1 MALRTGLRNQ
11 LARRAPRLDDVAA
24 QAVWKR
30 RNRDRAYEGHDP
42 AVAPLVERLR
52 RDGVAIT
59 DFGSVFGETGLYDAA
74 ADEARRRYDARP
86 PESAD
91 AEGGS
96 KATFLTKLG
105 DPSYDV
111 SHPFA
116 RIALHP
122 RALAVANGYLG
133 LRSTLRALD
142 VWHTH
147 PTEGPAIQT
156 QLWHRD
162 GDDVMNLKLFV
173 YFTDVRA
180 PAGPLCY
187 ARRTHPLGPRRK
199 LPVGDE
205 QARSTDEQ
213 MRKVSPESDWVLCE
227 GGPATVVFAD
237 TCGYHKQLKPES
249 GERMLMVAH
258 YVSGTPMVPRVVEL
272 SGADDALL
280 SDDQFVA
287 VHDRPR

>member
-1 MALRTGLRNQ
+1 MAVKTRINDK
-11 LARRAPRLDDVAA
+11 LAHTRWRL
-24 QAVWKR
+24 
-30 RNRDRAYEGHDP
+30 RNRDRSGEANVP
-42 AVAPLVERLR
+42 AELVDLVARLR
-52 RDGVAIT
+52 RDGVVIS
-59 DFGSVFGETGLYDAA
+59 DFATVFGDTTLYEAA
-74 ADEARRRYDARP
+74 AAEVRKRYDARP
-86 PESAD
+86 EEPA
-91 AEGGS
+91 AEAGS
-96 KATFLTKLG
+96 KSTFLTKLG
-105 DPSYDV
+105 DPSYDL

-116 RIALHP
+116 AIALDP
-122 RALAVANGYLG
+122 RALAVANGYLH

-162 GDDVMNLKLFV
+162 ADDLVNLKMFV
-173 YFTDVRA
+173 YFTDVRR

-187 ARRTHPLGPRRK
+187 AKGTHPFGSTRE
-199 LPVGDE
+199 LPAGDE

-213 MRKVSPESDWVLCE
+213 MREVSPESDWVLCE
-227 GGPATVVFAD
+227 GPPATVVFAD

-249 GERMLMVAH
+249 GERMLMVSH
-258 YVSGTPMVPRVVEL
+258 YVSGTPMVPAAVEWT
-272 SGADDALL
+272 GVDDSAL